1 MTVNPSPDIIHRQLN
16 LYGSWTFS
24 TVILE
29 ELANWVIDRNIPL
42 RDIITDRFPLEK
54 AGEAFTLFSGGT
66 TGKVVFN
73 WD

>member
-1 MTVNPSPDIIHRQLN
+1 MTVEPSPDIIHRQLN

-24 TVILE
+24 KTVLE
-29 ELANWVIDRNIPL
+29 ELAAWVVERGIPL
-42 RDIITDRFPLEK
+42 SDIITHRFTLDK
-54 AGEAFTLFSGGT
+54 AEEAFTLFNGAT